1 MPPSPGLAAGF
12 RRGRAS
18 QPDPAFP
25 QSPGFIPGPALSCL
39 TRRRSGDPGHNTC
52 RDFRPMTLRH
62 QVSLILP
69 FGQPVGLDQR
79 APDFRCLALR
89 HHLSAD

>member
-39 TRRRSGDPGHNTC
+39 TRSSDVRQDVSIEVEGHD
-52 RDFRPMTLRH
+52 RIEAFRICDK
-62 QVSLILP
+62 V
-69 FGQPVGLDQR
+69 
-79 APDFRCLALR
+79 
-89 HHLSAD
+89 